1 MSAQASVLQSLQHK
15 VVSQTEWLAARKQ
28 LLAEEKEFT
37 RLRDSI
43 SAKRRE
49 LPWVRV
55 ETNYVFDG
63 PNGKVSLSD
72 LFRGKSQL
80 IVYHFMFGPDWTE
93 GCPSCSYLGDHF
105 GGCLVHLDARDV
117 AFTAISRAPMPQ
129 IAAFKKRMG
138 WRFQWASSNAN
149 SFNFDYHV
157 SFTPKDK
164 VDGKVNYNY
173 DMTQFPSDE
182 APGVSVFYKDAAGEI
197 FHTYSSYGRGL
208 DILLGT
214 YNFLDMT
221 PKGRDE
227 AALAFS
233 MAWVRHHD
241 RYESG
246 YQVDSSGGYQQPAK
260 TSAASDSSCCHD
272 RK

>member
-15 VVSQTEWLAARKQ
+15 IVSETEWLAARKQ

-55 ETNYVFDG
+55 ETNYAFAG

-138 WRFQWASSNAN
+138 WGFQWVSSNAN
-149 SFNFDYHV
+149 SFNLDYHV

-164 VDGKVNYNY
+164 VDGKVNLLRH
-173 DMTQFPSDE
+173 DPI
-182 APGVSVFYKDAAGEI
+182 PKR
-197 FHTYSSYGRGL
+197 RGARCH
-208 DILLGT
+208 LLQKCCRRNLSHLLQLRPRLG
-214 YNFLDMT
+214 Y
-221 PKGRDE
+221 
-227 AALAFS
+227 LA
-233 MAWVRHHD
+233 RHVQLSGHD
-241 RYESG
+241 
-246 YQVDSSGGYQQPAK
+246 P
-260 TSAASDSSCCHD
+260 
-272 RK
+272 